1 MKSFI
6 ASGPGPP
13 TCDLPVRNGMSSL
26 RVLSTPKAKAMV
38 DNFLMLFN
46 LNCKL
51 KKKQ

>member
-6 ASGPGPP
+6 TSGLGL
-13 TCDLPVRNGMSSL
+13 LPVRNGMSSL

-46 LNCKL
+46 RNCKM